1 MAESL
6 DDLNLP
12 SAIIQ
17 RLIKEALPKDAEGK
31 INVSKDVRLAAGKAA
46 SLFILHLTTE
56 ALSIAN
62 EKNRKTLS
70 GADVIEGV
78 KQIGFEVF
86 AGALQKKL
94 EQLSTKKRRSTG
106 KKDTSKNVNNVEE
119 MEVEEGEEEGEEEEV
134 EGEEEEDDK
143 EE

>member
-70 GADVIEGV
+70 GVDVIE
-78 KQIGFEVF
+78 E
-86 AGALQKKL
+86 
-94 EQLSTKKRRSTG
+94 LSTKKRRSTG
-106 KKDTSKNVNNVEE
+106 KKDTSKNVSNVEE